1 MSLWWIGASSVIVVG
16 AALVAAIAWR
26 ITSEVEQLTA
36 SVVALRASRAEVR
49 SIHTSWVST
58 DARRWSDATDPRR

>member
-26 ITSEVEQLTA
+26 ITTEVEQLTA
-36 SVVALRASRAEVR
+36 SVVALRTARGEVR
-49 SIHTSWVST
+49 TIQASWAPA
-58 DARRWSDATDPRR
+58 DARRWSDAADPRR